1 MVKLFDSTFVLGSAL
16 VIASLVVAALALTRD
31 DVPVIGTGAL
41 ALVAVAVIGMAGC
54 AVGGISQ
61 APTIGWTA
69 PTIIFGTVLGVA
81 ALLVIAAG
89 LLGWTTVL
97 DPIARFVPGQA
108 AALVTPARTAIFALA
123 VLIGVKWLVAIGMA
137 ATTR

>member
-41 ALVAVAVIGMAGC
+41 ALAAVAVIGMAGC

>member
-69 PTIIFGTVLGVA
+69 PTIVFGTVFGIA
-81 ALLVIAAG
+81 ALLVIVAG
-89 LLGWTTVL
+89 LLGWISVL
-97 DPIARFVPGQA
+97 DSIVRFVPGQA
-108 AALVTPARTAIFALA
+108 VVFVTPARTAIFALA

>member
-31 DVPVIGTGAL
+31 DLPVIGTGAL

>member
-89 LLGWTTVL
+89 LLGWTSVL

-123 VLIGVKWLVAIGMA
+123 VLIGVNRLVAIGMA

>member
-31 DVPVIGTGAL
+31 DVPIIGSGAL
-41 ALVAVAVIGMAGC
+41 ALVAVAAIGMAGC

-61 APTIGWTA
+61 APTLGWTA
-69 PTIIFGTVLGVA
+69 PAIIFGTVLGVVA
-81 ALLVIAAG
+81 VLIIAAG
-89 LLGWTTVL
+89 LLGWTAVL

-108 AALVTPARTAIFALA
+108 SAALTPARTAIFALA
-123 VLIGVKWLVAIGMA
+123 VLIGVKWLVAIGMG
-137 ATTR
+137 ATAR

>member
-89 LLGWTTVL
+89 LLGWATVL

>member
-41 ALVAVAVIGMAGC
+41 ALVAVALIGMAGC

-69 PTIIFGTVLGVA
+69 PTVIFGTLLGVA

-89 LLGWTTVL
+89 LLGWTSVL

>member
-31 DVPVIGTGAL
+31 DVPVLGTGAL

>member
-69 PTIIFGTVLGVA
+69 PTIIFGTVLGGA

-89 LLGWTTVL
+89 LLGWATVL

-108 AALVTPARTAIFALA
+108 AALATPARTAIFALA